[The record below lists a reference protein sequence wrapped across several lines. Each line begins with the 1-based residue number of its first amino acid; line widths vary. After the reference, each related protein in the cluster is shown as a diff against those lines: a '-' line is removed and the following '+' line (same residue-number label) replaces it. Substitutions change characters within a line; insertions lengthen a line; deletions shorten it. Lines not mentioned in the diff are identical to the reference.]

1 MDNVPGPSPDPTI
14 FSSSPRTT
22 VPGPTLSSTPPPPPQ
37 TSPPEPPLPRPPA
50 SHLGKIF
57 FLAGVL
63 VVLLLAAMVAWLVWR
78 NSQVGVEPGAKPPPA
93 ITPALPRERVATDSS
108 EASPAVVP
116 KVFRHKVC
124 LGSACSAVDC
134 SPPSVPCANS
144 CSANSDCS
152 SSASLSSGSG
162 PATPTATLKFHQ
174 ECRNNTCVK
183 VSGPGQNTC
192 TSDVSC
198 QPAAVLPPVPESGN
212 PALTIAGLVLGV
224 GALVLGLL
232 LVF

>member
-1 MDNVPGPSPDPTI
+1 MDNAPGPSPDPAI

-37 TSPPEPPLPRPPA
+37 TSPPEPTPRSPA

-63 VVLLLAAMVAWLVWR
+63 VVLLLAAVFFFLVLR
-78 NSQVGVEPGAKPPPA
+78 NMSTSPPPVTA
-93 ITPALPRERVATDSS
+93 PALPKRTATTSS
-108 EASPAVVP
+108 ESSPAAQP
-116 KVFRHKVC
+116 KIFRHKVC

-152 SSASLSSGSG
+152 SSASLLSGSG
-162 PATPTATLKFHQ
+162 PATPAATAKFHQ

-183 VSGPGQNTC
+183 VSGPGKDTC

-198 QPAAVLPPVPESGN
+198 QPAAALPPVPESGN